1 MANINDFKLVNKYS
15 KDYFKNIKTDNQINE
30 RQHKRLGFY
39 LLILECVTGNPNL
52 EDLQDSIID
61 TEFCKLVYNKKNNDY
76 GIDAVYI
83 DEENYTIKL
92 FNYKFREK
100 FNNEKSQNERNI
112 LDSSK
117 FLMKLNSDSFT
128 DVDEITRNKMEQ
140 IQSRFNSDDIWKTE
154 LYLVSNDRVPLASDN
169 NTLNDFKDSYD
180 IKVKT
185 ITLDD
190 IVSFISERPDDIS
203 AEFII
208 DSNSVLTY
216 EENALST
223 QKSYLVKLPLSTLIR
238 ITCSNPDIRNDSSM
252 KDLSELRDV
261 NLELGVLY
269 DNVRGYLGNTKFNK
283 SILNTL
289 KEEPSRF
296 FMYNNGITITAQ
308 NIIMKSINGKQ
319 KYSCKIDGF
328 QIVNGG
334 QSLRTIYEYK
344 REDFNEE
351 NLAVSE
357 VLVRLFKTE
366 FDEELTNNIAEY
378 TNSQNAIS
386 SIDLKSISNLQ
397 IQIEKYLETEDIN
410 YIRKAGDVKSKD
422 RNFKFRITMERL
434 AQLIYSYN
442 GYPDRATN
450 QKSQL
455 FERYYD
461 DIFDKDRLNF
471 DLYVNLVKYYKEVE
485 DFYENSN
492 YKSYNQKYLYVIFLK
507 GLYKEEPIKKFV
519 DVIEST
525 LKEYKKDEN
534 LSDARKLIQKGFKEL
549 LFDNAKSHCEF
560 QCQ

>member
-15 KDYFKNIKTDNQINE
+15 KDYFKNIKTNNKIDESQN
-30 RQHKRLGFY
+30 KRLGFY
-39 LLILECVTGNPNL
+39 LLILECVTGNPNMD
-52 EDLQDSIID
+52 ELQDTIID
-61 TEFCKLVYNKKNNDY
+61 TEFCNLVYNEQNNDY

-83 DEENYTIKL
+83 DEEQKIIKL
-92 FNYKFREK
+92 FNFKFRENFK
-100 FNNEKSQNERNI
+100 KNRGQKEGNI

-117 FLMKLNSDSFT
+117 FLMKLNSGNFDGVDSR
-128 DVDEITRNKMEQ
+128 TRKKLER
-140 IQSRFNSDDIWKTE
+140 IQSHFDSEEIWKTE
-154 LYLVSNDRVPLASDN
+154 LYLVSNDNIALSADN
-169 NTLNDFKDSYD
+169 NTINDFKDVYD
-180 IKVKT
+180 IIVKP

-190 IVSFISERPDDIS
+190 IVSFISERPDALS

-216 EENALST
+216 EENSLST

-386 SIDLKSISNLQ
+386 STDLKSISNLQ
-397 IQIEKYLETEDIN
+397 IHIEKYLETEDIF

-422 RNFKFRITMERL
+422 RNFNFRITMERL
-434 AQLIYSYN
+434 AQLIYSYK

-461 DIFDKDRLNF
+461 DIFDKNKLDF
-471 DLYVNLVKYYKEVE
+471 DLYVNLVKYYAKVE

-507 GLYKEEPIKKFV
+507 GLYKEEPENEFV

-534 LSDARKLIQKGFKEL
+534 LSDARKLIQRGFKEL
-549 LFDNAKSHCEF
+549 LFDNAKSYFEF
-560 QCQ
+560 

>member
-15 KDYFKNIKTDNQINE
+15 KDYFKNIKTNNKINE
-30 RQHKRLGFY
+30 SQYKRLGFY
-39 LLILECVTGNPNL
+39 LFILECVTGNPNL
-52 EDLQDSIID
+52 DDLQDSIID

-83 DEENYTIKL
+83 DEENHTIKL

-100 FNNEKSQNERNI
+100 FNNEKGQNERNI

-128 DVDEITRNKMEQ
+128 DVDEITRNKMKQ

-180 IKVKT
+180 IKVKP

-190 IVSFISERPDDIS
+190 IVSFISERPDALS

-216 EENALST
+216 EENSLST

-252 KDLSELRDV
+252 KELSELRDV

-386 SIDLKSISNLQ
+386 STDLKSISNLQ
-397 IQIEKYLETEDIN
+397 IQIEKYLETEGIN
-410 YIRKAGDVKSKD
+410 YIRKAGDIKFKD
-422 RNFKFRITMERL
+422 RNFNYRITMERL
-434 AQLIYSYN
+434 AQLIYSYK

-461 DIFDKDRLNF
+461 DIFDKYKLDF
-471 DLYVNLVKYYKEVE
+471 KLYVNLVKDYKKVE

-492 YKSYNQKYLYVIFLK
+492 YKSYNQKYLYVIFLM
-507 GLYKEEPIKKFV
+507 GLYKEEPVNKFV

-549 LFDNAKSHCEF
+549 LFDNAKNHFEF
-560 QCQ
+560 

>member
-15 KDYFKNIKTDNQINE
+15 KDYFKNIKTNNKINE
-30 RQHKRLGFY
+30 SQYKRLGFY

-52 EDLQDSIID
+52 DDLQDSIID
-61 TEFCKLVYNKKNNDY
+61 TEFCKLVYNIRNNDY

-83 DEENYTIKL
+83 DEENHTIKL

-100 FNNEKSQNERNI
+100 FNNEKGQNERNI

-128 DVDEITRNKMEQ
+128 DVDEITRNKMKQ

-180 IKVKT
+180 IKVKP

-190 IVSFISERPDDIS
+190 IVSFISERPDSLS

-216 EENALST
+216 EENSLST

-386 SIDLKSISNLQ
+386 STDLKSISNLQ

-422 RNFKFRITMERL
+422 RNFNFRITMERL

-461 DIFDKDRLNF
+461 NIFDKYNLDF
-471 DLYVNLVKYYKEVE
+471 DLYVNLVKYYEKVE
-485 DFYENSN
+485 YFYENSN
-492 YKSYNQKYLYVIFLK
+492 YKSYNQKYLYVIYLK
-507 GLYKEEPIKKFV
+507 GLYKEEPVNKFV
-519 DVIEST
+519 YVIEST

-549 LFDNAKSHCEF
+549 LFDNSKNYFEF
-560 QCQ
+560 

>member
-15 KDYFKNIKTDNQINE
+15 KDYFKNIKTNNKINE
-30 RQHKRLGFY
+30 SQYKRLGFY

-52 EDLQDSIID
+52 DDLQDSIID
-61 TEFCKLVYNKKNNDY
+61 TEFCKLVYNIRNNDY

-83 DEENYTIKL
+83 DEENHTIKL

-100 FNNEKSQNERNI
+100 FNNEKGQNERNI

-128 DVDEITRNKMEQ
+128 DVDEITRNKMKQ

-180 IKVKT
+180 IKVKP

-190 IVSFISERPDDIS
+190 IVSFISERPDSLS

-216 EENALST
+216 EENSLST

-386 SIDLKSISNLQ
+386 STDLKSISNLQ

-422 RNFKFRITMERL
+422 RNFNFRITMERL

-461 DIFDKDRLNF
+461 NIFDKYNLDF
-471 DLYVNLVKYYKEVE
+471 DLYVNLVKYYEKVE
-485 DFYENSN
+485 YFYENSN
-492 YKSYNQKYLYVIFLK
+492 YKSYNQKYLYVIYLK
-507 GLYKEEPIKKFV
+507 GLYKEEPVNKFV
-519 DVIEST
+519 YVIEST

-534 LSDARKLIQKGFKEL
+534 LSDARKLI
-549 LFDNAKSHCEF
+549 
-560 QCQ
+560 

>member
-15 KDYFKNIKTDNQINE
+15 KDYFKNIKTNNKIDESQN
-30 RQHKRLGFY
+30 KRLGFY
-39 LLILECVTGNPNL
+39 LLILECVTGNPNMD
-52 EDLQDSIID
+52 ELQDTIID
-61 TEFCKLVYNKKNNDY
+61 TEFCNLVYNEQNNDY

-83 DEENYTIKL
+83 DEEQKIIKL
-92 FNYKFREK
+92 FNFKFRENFK
-100 FNNEKSQNERNI
+100 KNRGQKEGNI

-117 FLMKLNSDSFT
+117 FLMKLNSGNFDGVDSR
-128 DVDEITRNKMEQ
+128 TRKKLER
-140 IQSRFNSDDIWKTE
+140 IQSHFDSEEIWKTE
-154 LYLVSNDRVPLASDN
+154 LYLVSNDNIALSADN
-169 NTLNDFKDSYD
+169 NTINDFKDVYD
-180 IKVKT
+180 IIVKP

-190 IVSFISERPDDIS
+190 IVSFISERPDALS

-216 EENALST
+216 EENSLST

-386 SIDLKSISNLQ
+386 STDLKSISNLQ

-422 RNFKFRITMERL
+422 RNFNFRITMERL
-434 AQLIYSYN
+434 AQLIYSYK

-461 DIFDKDRLNF
+461 DIFDKNKLDF
-471 DLYVNLVKYYKEVE
+471 DLYVNLVKYYAKVE

-507 GLYKEEPIKKFV
+507 GLYKEEPVNKFV

-534 LSDARKLIQKGFKEL
+534 LSDARKLIQGGFKEL
-549 LFDNAKSHCEF
+549 LFDNAKSYFEF
-560 QCQ
+560 

>member
-15 KDYFKNIKTDNQINE
+15 KDYFKNIKTNNKIDESQN
-30 RQHKRLGFY
+30 KRLGFY
-39 LLILECVTGNPNL
+39 LLILECVTGNPNMD
-52 EDLQDSIID
+52 ELQDTIID
-61 TEFCKLVYNKKNNDY
+61 TEFCNLVYNEQNNDY

-83 DEENYTIKL
+83 DEEQKIIKL
-92 FNYKFREK
+92 FNFKFRENFK
-100 FNNEKSQNERNI
+100 KNRGQKEGNI

-117 FLMKLNSDSFT
+117 FLMKLNSGNFDGVDSR
-128 DVDEITRNKMEQ
+128 TRKKLER
-140 IQSRFNSDDIWKTE
+140 IQSHFDSEEIWKTE
-154 LYLVSNDRVPLASDN
+154 LYLVSNDNIALSADN
-169 NTLNDFKDSYD
+169 NTINDFKDVYD
-180 IKVKT
+180 IIVKP

-190 IVSFISERPDDIS
+190 IVSFISERPDALS

-216 EENALST
+216 EENSLST

-386 SIDLKSISNLQ
+386 STDLKSISNLQ

-422 RNFKFRITMERL
+422 RNFNFRITMERL
-434 AQLIYSYN
+434 AQLIYSYK

-461 DIFDKDRLNF
+461 DIFDKNKLDF
-471 DLYVNLVKYYKEVE
+471 DLYVNLVKYYAKVE

-507 GLYKEEPIKKFV
+507 GLYKEEPVNEFV

-534 LSDARKLIQKGFKEL
+534 LSDARKLIQRGFKEL
-549 LFDNAKSHCEF
+549 LFDNAKSYFEF
-560 QCQ
+560 

>member
-15 KDYFKNIKTDNQINE
+15 KDYFKNIKTNNKIDESQN
-30 RQHKRLGFY
+30 KRLGFY
-39 LLILECVTGNPNL
+39 LLILECVTGNPNMD
-52 EDLQDSIID
+52 ELQDTIID
-61 TEFCKLVYNKKNNDY
+61 TEFCNLVYNEQNNDY

-83 DEENYTIKL
+83 DEEQKIIKL
-92 FNYKFREK
+92 FNFKFRENFK
-100 FNNEKSQNERNI
+100 KNRGQKEGNI

-117 FLMKLNSDSFT
+117 FLMKLNSGNFDGVDSR
-128 DVDEITRNKMEQ
+128 TRKKLER
-140 IQSRFNSDDIWKTE
+140 IQSHFDSEEIWKTE
-154 LYLVSNDRVPLASDN
+154 LYLVSNDNIALSADN
-169 NTLNDFKDSYD
+169 NTINDFKDVYD
-180 IKVKT
+180 IIVKP

-190 IVSFISERPDDIS
+190 IVSFISERPDALS

-216 EENALST
+216 EENSLST

-386 SIDLKSISNLQ
+386 STDLKSISNLQ

-422 RNFKFRITMERL
+422 RNFNFRITMERL
-434 AQLIYSYN
+434 AQLIYSYK

-461 DIFDKDRLNF
+461 DIFDKNKLDF
-471 DLYVNLVKYYKEVE
+471 DLYVNLVKYYAKVE

-507 GLYKEEPIKKFV
+507 GLYKEEPVNKFV

-534 LSDARKLIQKGFKEL
+534 LSDARKLIQRGFKEL
-549 LFDNAKSHCEF
+549 LFDNAKSYFEF
-560 QCQ
+560 

>member
-15 KDYFKNIKTDNQINE
+15 KDYFKNIKTNNKINE
-30 RQHKRLGFY
+30 SQNKRLGFY

-52 EDLQDSIID
+52 DDLQDSIID
-61 TEFCKLVYNKKNNDY
+61 TEFCKLVYNEQNNDY

-83 DEENYTIKL
+83 DEEQKIIKL
-92 FNYKFREK
+92 FNFKFRENFK
-100 FNNEKSQNERNI
+100 KNRGQKEGNI

-117 FLMKLNSDSFT
+117 FLMKLNSGNFDGVDSR
-128 DVDEITRNKMEQ
+128 TRKKLER
-140 IQSRFNSDDIWKTE
+140 IQSHFDSEEIWKTE
-154 LYLVSNDRVPLASDN
+154 LYLVSNDNIALSADN
-169 NTLNDFKDSYD
+169 NTINDFKDVYD
-180 IKVKT
+180 IIVKP

-190 IVSFISERPDDIS
+190 VVSYISERPDDLS

-216 EENALST
+216 EENPLES
-223 QKSYLVKLPLSTLIR
+223 QKSYLVKLPLSTLVR
-238 ITCSNPDIRNDSSM
+238 ITCSDPEKRKNKSMSDISDLRN
-252 KDLSELRDV
+252 V
-261 NLELGVLY
+261 QLELGVLY

-283 SILNTL
+283 RILDTL
-289 KEEPSRF
+289 KEDPSKF

-308 NIIMKSINGKQ
+308 NIIMQSINGRK
-319 KYSCKIDGF
+319 KYSCKIEGF
-328 QIVNGG
+328 QVVNGG

-344 REDFNEE
+344 KEDFNET
-351 NLAVSE
+351 NLATAE

-386 SIDLKSISNLQ
+386 AVDLKSISNLQ
-397 IQIEKYLETEDIN
+397 IQIEKYLESENIL
-410 YIRKAGDVKSKD
+410 YIRKAGNVKPKD
-422 RNFKFRITMERL
+422 KVFTYRITMERL
-434 AQLIYSYN
+434 AQIIYSYN
-442 GYPDRATN
+442 KFPDRSTN

-455 FERYYD
+455 FEKYYD
-461 DIFDKDRLNF
+461 DIFPKDNIDF
-471 DLYVNLVKYYKEVE
+471 DFYIKLINLYKSVE
-485 DFYENSN
+485 DAYEKSK

-507 GLYKEEPIKKFV
+507 GLYKEEPVNKFI

-549 LFDNAKSHCEF
+549 LFDKAKSHFEF
-560 QCQ
+560 

>member
-1 MANINDFKLVNKYS
+1 
-15 KDYFKNIKTDNQINE
+15 
-30 RQHKRLGFY
+30 
-39 LLILECVTGNPNL
+39 
-52 EDLQDSIID
+52 
-61 TEFCKLVYNKKNNDY
+61 
-76 GIDAVYI
+76 
-83 DEENYTIKL
+83 
-92 FNYKFREK
+92 
-100 FNNEKSQNERNI
+100 
-112 LDSSK
+112 
-117 FLMKLNSDSFT
+117 
-128 DVDEITRNKMEQ
+128 
-140 IQSRFNSDDIWKTE
+140 
-154 LYLVSNDRVPLASDN
+154 
-169 NTLNDFKDSYD
+169 
-180 IKVKT
+180 
-185 ITLDD
+185 
-190 IVSFISERPDDIS
+190 
-203 AEFII
+203 
-208 DSNSVLTY
+208 
-216 EENALST
+216 
-223 QKSYLVKLPLSTLIR
+223 
-238 ITCSNPDIRNDSSM
+238 M

-386 SIDLKSISNLQ
+386 STDLKSISNLQ

-422 RNFKFRITMERL
+422 RNFNFRITMERL
-434 AQLIYSYN
+434 AQLIYSYK

-461 DIFDKDRLNF
+461 DIFDKYKLDF
-471 DLYVNLVKYYKEVE
+471 DLYVNLVKYYEKVE

-507 GLYKEEPIKKFV
+507 GLYKEEPVNKFV
-519 DVIEST
+519 NVIEST

-549 LFDNAKSHCEF
+549 LFDNAKSYF
-560 QCQ
+560 AF